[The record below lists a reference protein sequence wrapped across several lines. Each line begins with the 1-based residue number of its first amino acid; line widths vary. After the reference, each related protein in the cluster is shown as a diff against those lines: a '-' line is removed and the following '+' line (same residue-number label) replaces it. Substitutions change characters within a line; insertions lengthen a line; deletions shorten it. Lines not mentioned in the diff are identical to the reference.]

1 MCVSPILLILQW
13 CLLGC
18 LWLQHLLYQVFCP
31 VVLMAKEK
39 APVVSFKGEKKKG
52 KENKILIYM
61 FSHLIIYFMFVVSLG
76 QIFHLHSFKNHFWD
90 FTHAVINNAFL
101 VLMSNG
107 WVWENLVKV
116 QAGFTSF
123 LNPFR
128 TFLNIF
134 FFHPFLRI
142 LEHITKVDQK
152 KKKSHRCYKL
162 LSHSSHN
169 HWMVLGTSQNHI
181 LCGNKQ
187 NETFV
192 LYCPLGNLPSQP
204 CLNICKMEYDPKYD
218 TGSQSCC
225 CFDCRI
231 GCGA

>member
-152 KKKSHRCYKL
+152 KKKVTVVTNYCHIPVTITGWFWEPHKTTYCAATNKMRHLFCIVHL
-162 LSHSSHN
+162 ATCPHS
-169 HWMVLGTSQNHI
+169 L
-181 LCGNKQ
+181 
-187 NETFV
+187 
-192 LYCPLGNLPSQP
+192 
-204 CLNICKMEYDPKYD
+204 
-218 TGSQSCC
+218 
-225 CFDCRI
+225 
-231 GCGA
+231 A